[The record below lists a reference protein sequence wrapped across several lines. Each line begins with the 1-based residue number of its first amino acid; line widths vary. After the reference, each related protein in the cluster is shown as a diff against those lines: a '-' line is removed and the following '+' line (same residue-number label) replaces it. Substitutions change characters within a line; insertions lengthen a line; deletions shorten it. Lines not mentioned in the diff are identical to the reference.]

1 MPTGA
6 NLDGSRELDIVR
18 QENPLLGQLLDRVIF
33 AINKSSANS
42 STASLGELPAPVPV
56 NSTEVKGTFDASTN
70 TLTTPGE
77 ILHWVHTHNSPLQ
90 RGIQYITEVSN
101 DPSFINAHPI
111 DAGASRSGFHPL
123 PALDDN
129 GDPTN
134 YYLRVVSQNHGSAPS
149 VPTVFGGANTPTKIV
164 LTGATRMSLLT
175 TQGAGTARPGQT
187 GKGLGDVL
195 YRPPTGG
202 PKRQLT

>member
-1 MPTGA
+1 MG
-6 NLDGSRELDIVR
+6 GGRELELIEQRD
-18 QENPLLGQLLDRVIF
+18 PFLGRVLRKIF
-33 AINKSSANS
+33 DGMTKFAQNAGVGSF
-42 STASLGELPAPVPV
+42 GELNSPVSI
-56 NSTEVKGTFDASTN
+56 NSTTVKGTYVPSTN

-77 ILHWVHTHNSPLQ
+77 ILHWTHTHNSHLQ
-90 RGIQYITEVSN
+90 RGIQYITEISN

-111 DAGASRSGFHPL
+111 DAGASRSGFEHL

-129 GDPTN
+129 GLPVS
-134 YYLRVVSQNHGSAPS
+134 YYLRAIAQNHGSAPS
-149 VPTVFGGANTPTKIV
+149 EPTVFGGAANPTKIQ
-164 LTGATRMSLLT
+164 LTGTTQMSLLP

-195 YRPPTGG
+195 FRGPTGL